1 MKTRKDFGDIGTEY
15 MEKIGYI
22 KLTWEEKVIVLLNY
36 GLIREMLTSIR
47 DKEYKKLIMDKDEDK
62 EEICKVINSKL
73 KESLGKEIEKKFD
86 DNIISF
92 KKRLNKI
99 IIGEIY
105 TLLEEYIKIENRNEE
120 IKIKDYYHKN

>member
-1 MKTRKDFGDIGTEY
+1 MKTRKNFGDIGTEY

-22 KLTWEEKVIVLLNY
+22 KLTWEEKAIVLLNY

-62 EEICKVINSKL
+62 KEICKVINSKL

-86 DNIISF
+86 D
-92 KKRLNKI
+92 R
-99 IIGEIY
+99 
-105 TLLEEYIKIENRNEE
+105 RN
-120 IKIKDYYHKN
+120 

>member
-22 KLTWEEKVIVLLNY
+22 KLTWEEKAIVLLNY

-62 EEICKVINSKL
+62 EKICKVINSKL

-86 DNIISF
+86 D
-92 KKRLNKI
+92 R
-99 IIGEIY
+99 
-105 TLLEEYIKIENRNEE
+105 RN
-120 IKIKDYYHKN
+120 

>member
-1 MKTRKDFGDIGTEY
+1 MI
-15 MEKIGYI
+15 
-22 KLTWEEKVIVLLNY
+22 
-36 GLIREMLTSIR
+36 
-47 DKEYKKLIMDKDEDK
+47 
-62 EEICKVINSKL
+62 EEIKIIIKMFKK
-73 KESLGKEIEKKFD
+73 KEVSLED
-86 DNIISF
+86 YIISF